1 MTRRICPSVL
11 ATVLTL
17 ALALPATVIGQTT
30 STDVSKKTGEAWD
43 AVKSYTMD
51 KKNEAVAQGK
61 QLVKETDDKI
71 KQLEGKA
78 SKASGEAKVQYDKEI
93 KDLKAK
99 RAQAAR
105 KLDEMSKAS
114 AASWDSAKQ
123 GFADAYKDLHQ
134 SYDKAA
140 ARLK

>member
-17 ALALPATVIGQTT
+17 ALALPATVIGQPT